1 MNNYQNDFME
11 ARLLK
16 LKQIESFV
24 SMYRSKNS
32 DTTMPADPVL
42 AMDYLLS
49 FHKRFCKQNSN
60 VNDIKDNVEEKR
72 RKMHCDY

>member
-16 LKQIESFV
+16 LKQIEGFV
-24 SMYRSKNS
+24 SMYRSENS

-49 FHKRFCKQNSN
+49 FHKRFGKQISN
-60 VNDIKDNVEEKR
+60 VKCKG
-72 RKMHCDY
+72 